1 MDRNGYDT
9 SRKIVTK
16 EPYRGYHII
25 KTTTKKHHWS
35 DISLKFL
42 DSIKE
47 TIVEFTFV
55 KSNDTRPTQESN
67 CVFDTKEDCKEA
79 IDKMLDKGTIYL
91 TKEEVNK
98 WVYTPNRKCNWSYTY
113 KSLVNVLKAYK
124 KSDKRRK
131 HGYLVML
138 GNANLRAY
146 ADLLVKEEYDDF
158 LSLAENNFP
167 IKTEVTITIESSAVE
182 LKLGSKAASE
192 LKDLVNAFLEKK
204 CKEGLVKKYAHVSK
218 VFTSNE
224 GTLLSMV

>member
-1 MDRNGYDT
+1 MDRYGYDT

-25 KTTTKKHHWS
+25 KITSKKHHWS
-35 DISLKFL
+35 DISKRFL
-42 DSIKE
+42 DSIEK
-47 TIVEFTFV
+47 TIVEFAFV
-55 KSNDTRPTQESN
+55 KSNDTRQTQESN

-91 TKEEVNK
+91 TKEEANK
-98 WVYTPNRKCNWSYTY
+98 WITTPNRKCNWSYTY
-113 KSLVNVLKAYK
+113 KSLANVLKAYK

-138 GNANLRAY
+138 ANANLIAY
-146 ADLLVKEEYDDF
+146 ADLLEKEEYDDF
-158 LSLAENNFP
+158 LSLAENNFQ
-167 IKTEVTITIESSAVE
+167 IKTEVTITIKSSVVE

-224 GTLLSMV
+224 GTLLSEV

>member
-25 KTTTKKHHWS
+25 KTTYKKHHWS
-35 DISLKFL
+35 DISKKFL
-42 DSIKE
+42 DSIE
-47 TIVEFTFV
+47 NTFVEFTFA
-55 KSNDTRPTQESN
+55 NADDTRPSQETT
-67 CVFDTKEDCKEA
+67 CVFDSKEDCKKA
-79 IDKMLDKGTIYL
+79 IDKIVDNGTIYL

-98 WVYTPNRKCNWSYTY
+98 WVYTPNRKCGWSYNY
-113 KSLVNVLKAYK
+113 KSLANVLKSYK
-124 KSDKRRK
+124 KSNKRRRYA
-131 HGYLVML
+131 YLIML
-138 GNANLRAY
+138 ENANLRCY
-146 ADLLVKEEYDDF
+146 ADLLMKEEYDNF

-167 IKTEVTITIESSAVE
+167 IKTEVTITIKSSAVE

>member
-1 MDRNGYDT
+1 M
-9 SRKIVTK
+9 
-16 EPYRGYHII
+16 
-25 KTTTKKHHWS
+25 
-35 DISLKFL
+35 
-42 DSIKE
+42 DSIEE
-47 TIVEFTFV
+47 TIVEFAFV
-55 KSNDTRPTQESN
+55 KSNDTRQTQESN

-113 KSLVNVLKAYK
+113 KSLANVLKAYK

-131 HGYLVML
+131 HGYLAML

-146 ADLLVKEEYDDF
+146 ADLLEKEEYDDF

>member
-1 MDRNGYDT
+1 MDRYGYDT

-25 KTTTKKHHWS
+25 KITSKKHHWS
-35 DISLKFL
+35 DISKRFL
-42 DSIKE
+42 DSIEK
-47 TIVEFTFV
+47 TIVEFAFV
-55 KSNDTRPTQESN
+55 KSNDTRQTQESN

-91 TKEEVNK
+91 TKEEANK
-98 WVYTPNRKCNWSYTY
+98 WITTPNRKCNWSYTY
-113 KSLVNVLKAYK
+113 KSLVSVLKAYK
-124 KSDKRRK
+124 KSDKRRR

-138 GNANLRAY
+138 NNANLRAY
-146 ADLLVKEEYDDF
+146 ADLLEKEEYDDF
-158 LSLAENNFP
+158 LSLAENNFQ
-167 IKTEVTITIESSAVE
+167 IKTEVTITIKSSAVE

-224 GTLLSMV
+224 GTLLSEV